1 MFKDNKNENVN
12 LNKVLNIGIDAMGGD
27 NAPIEIINGVVD
39 YINQTPDE
47 KTIVTLIGN
56 ENIIQSKLM
65 NYDVDLKRIE
75 IKNATEIITGE
86 DHPTEAI
93 RHKKDSSMVV
103 GLKMLKEETIDAF
116 ISAGNSG
123 ALVAGGTLL
132 VGPVK
137 GINRPALAPIIP
149 TKRGVSLLIDCGA
162 NVDAKPLNLVQ
173 FAQMGTIYMQNEL
186 DIENPT
192 VGLVNIG
199 TEEEK
204 GNELCRETYPKLKE
218 LDNINFYGN
227 VEARE
232 VFRGETDIF
241 VCDAFTGNVILK
253 HTEGMARD
261 LFDMLKEAFYS
272 TTKSKI
278 GALLA
283 KDALKGL
290 KKTFD
295 ASEYGGAPLL
305 GLKSLVVKAH
315 GSSQRKEIC
324 ACLKQVETFYK
335 KDIARKISEGINK

>member
-1 MFKDNKNENVN
+1 MSEKDMKNF
-12 LNKVLNIGIDAMGGD
+12 NKVLNIGIDAMGGD

-39 YINQTPDE
+39 YINDTKDE
-47 KTIVTLIGN
+47 DTIVTLVGN

-75 IKNATEIITGE
+75 IVNATEVVIGE
-86 DHPTEAI
+86 DHPTDAI

-103 GLKMLKEETIDAF
+103 GLKMLKEDKIDAF

-132 VGPVK
+132 VGPIK

-173 FAQMGTIYMQNEL
+173 FAQMGSIYMQNEL
-186 DIENPT
+186 DIKEPT

-199 TEEEK
+199 TEPEK
-204 GNELCRETYPKLKE
+204 GNELCKETYKKLNE
-218 LDNINFYGN
+218 LDGINFAGN

-232 VFRGETDIF
+232 VFAGATDIF

-261 LFDMLKEAFYS
+261 LFDMLKEQLMS

-278 GALLA
+278 GALLS
-283 KDALKGL
+283 KDAFKKL

-295 ASEYGGAPLL
+295 YSEYGGAPLL

-315 GSSQRKEIC
+315 GSSKRKEIC
-324 ACLKQVETFYK
+324 ACLKQAETFYK
-335 KDIARKISEGINK
+335 KDIANKIAEKITK